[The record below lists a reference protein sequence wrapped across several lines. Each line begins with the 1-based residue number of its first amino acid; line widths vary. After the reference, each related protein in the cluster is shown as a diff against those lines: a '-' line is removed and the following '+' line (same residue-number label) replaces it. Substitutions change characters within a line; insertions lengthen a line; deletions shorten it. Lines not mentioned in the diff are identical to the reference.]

1 MSSSQKVATP
11 GAMSALPNGAA
22 QSPYPPEN
30 KTQKQKQSSKHLEE
44 KGHMMEEGEQAHEDE
59 DEEHSDHQ
67 HMSEEW
73 PIESQKVKDE
83 QIQAFYR
90 EYAKVYNTD
99 TSQMRDHVSSTS
111 SVVCS
116 IF

>member
-1 MSSSQKVATP
+1 MSSSHKVATP
-11 GAMSALPNGAA
+11 SAMSALPHGAA

-44 KGHMMEEGEQAHEDE
+44 KGRRVKEGEEAHENE

-90 EYAKVYNTD
+90 EYAKVNNTT
-99 TSQMRDHVSSTS
+99 TSQISNHVSLTS
-111 SVVCS
+111 SIVCC